1 MKPSSLITLNI
12 LSILDVLSIK
22 NTVMFLKFFVINVS
36 PSRIHILHTQIL
48 IEKKQF
54 QNRSLADN
62 KYSKKKK
69 IHQQILKNTSRDG
82 LNEFLKK

>member
-22 NTVMFLKFFVINVS
+22 NTVMFLKFFVINLS
-36 PSRIHILHTQIL
+36 PSRIQILHTQIL

-69 IHQQILKNTSRDG
+69 KYTG
-82 LNEFLKK
+82 KF

>member
-22 NTVMFLKFFVINVS
+22 NTVMFLKFIVINLS

-54 QNRSLADN
+54 KNRSLADN
-62 KYSKKKK
+62 NYSKKKK
-69 IHQQILKNTSRDG
+69 KYTG
-82 LNEFLKK
+82 KF